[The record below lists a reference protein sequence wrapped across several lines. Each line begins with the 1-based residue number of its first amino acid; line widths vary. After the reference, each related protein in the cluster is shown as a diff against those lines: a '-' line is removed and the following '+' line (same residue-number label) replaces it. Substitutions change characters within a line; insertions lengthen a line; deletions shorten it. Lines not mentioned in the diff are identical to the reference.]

1 MGFDFE
7 FFHSAYTLKQSCHE
21 NDDEQVTLSFGL
33 DIPVKQKRAA
43 GHSWSLLVTPLVLTY
58 SVKLNSWTLI

>member
-33 DIPVKQKRAA
+33 DIPVKQKKSGR
-43 GHSWSLLVTPLVLTY
+43 SFLVTPGH
-58 SVKLNSWTLI
+58 SVSVDIFS